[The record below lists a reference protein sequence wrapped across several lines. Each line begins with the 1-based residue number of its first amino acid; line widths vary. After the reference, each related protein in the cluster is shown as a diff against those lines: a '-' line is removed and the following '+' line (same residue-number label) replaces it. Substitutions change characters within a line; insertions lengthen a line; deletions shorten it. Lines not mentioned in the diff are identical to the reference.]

1 MVFTTGNW
9 EADQRGAELSGK
21 IITVAQQKGG
31 AGKTTLVAQ
40 LAVALATKG
49 QRIALV
55 DIDPQAS
62 LSTWFQIREENK
74 NTENLWLSGL
84 TAWRTQSADK
94 LTAENDLVLID
105 APPHSQTEAQSAV
118 RAADLVLVPI
128 QPSPVDLWA
137 TEPILSLARSER
149 RPTLL
154 VLNRASSRVKLAEEL
169 AEPISDLGADV
180 AKATLGNRVAFASS
194 MFEGAGVVETAPSSK
209 AAQEIRA
216 LAKEITRR
224 LSRG

>member
-1 MVFTTGNW
+1 
-9 EADQRGAELSGK
+9 LSGK
-21 IITVAQQKGG
+21 IITVAPQKGG
-31 AGKTTLVAQ
+31 AGKTPLVAQ

-62 LSTWFQIREENK
+62 LSTWFQIREENGK
-74 NTENLWLSGL
+74 TENLWLSSL
-84 TAWRTQSADK
+84 HAWRTQSADK
-94 LTAENDLVLID
+94 LTADNDYVLID
-105 APPHSQTEAQSAV
+105 APPHSQTEAVSAV

-137 TEPILSLARSER
+137 TEPILSLAKSQR
-149 RPTLL
+149 RTVLL

-169 AEPISDLGADV
+169 AEPIADLGADV
-180 AKATLGNRVAFASS
+180 AKATLGNRIAFASS
-194 MFEGAGVVETAPSSK
+194 MFEGAGVTETASSSK

-216 LAKEITRR
+216 LAREITRR